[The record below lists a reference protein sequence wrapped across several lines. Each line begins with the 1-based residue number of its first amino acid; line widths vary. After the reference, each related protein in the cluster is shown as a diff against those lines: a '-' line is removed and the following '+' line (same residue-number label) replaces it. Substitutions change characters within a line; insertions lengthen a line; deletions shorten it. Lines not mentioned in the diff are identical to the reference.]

1 MENISQQIKSFVE
14 RLVSFGERQG
24 VVETATANWIGNLLK
39 SNDVYFEIQKFETSI
54 PKFLKEELIVDNEKI
69 DCKATCFVS
78 GKINN
83 NHSLVSSLIS
93 TQPLID
99 KENINFNPLCESI
112 SRGNHYFAPSVAIK
126 KSDVIKVVNAKEIK
140 AVVEVEKIKHGSKN
154 ILVGNLN
161 NPKNILVCHYD
172 SVGPGATDNASGT
185 AMLLTLILNN
195 KELLNNNLFLIGGNE
210 ELSYDYPIYWGHGYR
225 AFEEKYFNLFGSTEN
240 IFVVDCVGDGDVTF
254 DNNISTVRL
263 GFPIKNL
270 ENYINKTSLV
280 YGSFEKLME
289 VYQSDIDLTE
299 VLSEKFLQ
307 QTYSSLLEKIR

>member
-1 MENISQQIKSFVE
+1 MENISQQIKSFIE
-14 RLVSFGERQG
+14 TLVSFGERQG
-24 VVETATANWIGNLLK
+24 VVETSVANWIENLLK
-39 SNDVYFEIQKFETSI
+39 ENKINFEIQKFETFI
-54 PKFLKEELIVDNEKI
+54 PNFLKEKLIIDNEEI

-78 GKINN
+78 GEINN
-83 NHSLVSSLIS
+83 NYSLVSSLIS

-99 KENINFNPLCESI
+99 HENINFNPLCDSI
-112 SRGNHYFAPSVAIK
+112 SRGNHYFAPSIAIK
-126 KSDVIKVVNAKEIK
+126 KSDVTKVISGKDIKGI
-140 AVVEVEKIKHGSKN
+140 VEVEKIKHESKN

-185 AMLLTLILNN
+185 AMLLALILNN
-195 KELLNNNLFLIGGNE
+195 QEVLLNNLFIIGGNE

-225 AFEEKYFNLFGSTEN
+225 AFEEKYFNLFESTEN

-263 GFPIKNL
+263 GFPLKNL
-270 ENYINKTSLV
+270 EKYINKTSLV

-289 VYQSDIDLTE
+289 VYQSDIDLVE
-299 VLSEKFLQ
+299 VLSEEFLG
-307 QTYSSLLEKIR
+307 QTYVDLLEKIK